1 MKPIPVWISAAV
13 AVCAAYAVETKLW
26 KQSEEADF
34 EKGKIERLA
43 LASDGRLTLAP
54 AWKRVADAE
63 TAFVWSLLPV
73 PGGAVLAGSGD
84 GKVLRIDAQG
94 RSRAFA
100 DLGSGSVYALAAG
113 PGGTVYAALSPEG
126 KIFRIG
132 ADGKAA
138 LHAQLEPRYVWALI
152 AEADGTL
159 YAATGDPG
167 RVVRVAPDGA
177 ASTVFD
183 AGESHVRSL
192 ARGPQGTWIAGTEPG
207 GMVLRIDTKGQGFV
221 LHQTAKREVT
231 ALAVAADGA
240 VYAAAVGAR
249 RAPTAPA
256 ALSAAAAPPAQAQ
269 AAAAQP
275 QPQPQPQAQ
284 AQRAPAAPP
293 PPAIGVAAQ
302 AAGSDIYRIAPDGE
316 PRLIWTS
323 NTAVVYALALDGK
336 GALIAGTGG
345 DGVIYRIDTPNSY
358 TTLVKAEPEQVT
370 ALAAAPGGG
379 LLAATANPGMVFQLG
394 PEIEKSGTIE
404 SEVLDAGAFTYWGRL
419 RHEGELNGGRIR
431 IETRSGNVEDP
442 NRNWSAWQE
451 VPAAGERIAS
461 PPARFLQYRAVLE
474 AAPTGASPQLRL
486 VEAAYQAKNLAP
498 VIEKIEI
505 TPFNYRFPAAGAS
518 LTASK
523 NLTLPGLGQPA
534 QRRQAG
540 SAQPAATESGSVTM
554 NYEKGWTG
562 VRWRALD
569 PNNDGLEARI
579 EIRGE
584 GEREWKLLKD
594 QLKESRY
601 SWDSTAFADGRYRL
615 RVTLSDR
622 PDNYPGRELTAQ
634 MESEDFLIDNTPP
647 EISGLSARVEGGRI
661 VVRFQV
667 KDALSALQYAEV
679 SVNGGDWVD
688 AEPTTRITD
697 SLQHDYE
704 TSVAKPAG
712 SEFVIAVRAADERDN
727 VAVRKVLLR

>member
-1 MKPIPVWISAAV
+1 MKPITVWTSAAL

-26 KQSEEADF
+26 KQSEAADF

-43 LASDGRLTLAP
+43 LSSDGRLTLAP

-63 TAFVWSLLPV
+63 TSSVWALLPL

-94 RSRAFA
+94 KAAVAA
-100 DLGSGSVYALAAG
+100 DLGSGAVYALAAA
-113 PGGTVYAALSPEG
+113 PGGAVYAALSPEG

-132 ADGKAA
+132 ADGKPV
-138 LHAQLEPRYVWALI
+138 LHAQIEPRYVWALI
-152 AEADGTL
+152 AEPDGSL

-167 RVVRVAPDGA
+167 RVLRIAPGGA
-177 ASTVFD
+177 VSVFFD

-192 ARGPQGTWIAGTEPG
+192 IRGPQAALIAGTEPG
-207 GMVLRIDTKGQGFV
+207 GVVLRIDAKGQGFV

-231 ALAVAADGA
+231 ALAAAADGT
-240 VYAAAVGAR
+240 VYAAAVGTR
-249 RAPTAPA
+249 RPPAPA
-256 ALSAAAAPPAQAQ
+256 AAPQAPPPQPAQQ
-269 AAAAQP
+269 QAAAQP
-275 QPQPQPQAQ
+275 APQPQQQVQ
-284 AQRAPAAPP
+284 AQRVLAAAP
-293 PPAIGVAAQ
+293 PPAIGIAAQ

-316 PRLIWTS
+316 PRLIWSS
-323 NTAVVYALALDGK
+323 NTAVVYALALDAQ
-336 GALIAGTGG
+336 GALIAGTGAE
-345 DGVIYRIDTPNSY
+345 GVLYRIDTPSAY
-358 TTLVKAEPEQVT
+358 TTLVRAEPQQIT
-370 ALAAAPGGG
+370 AFAAAPGGG
-379 LLAATANPGMVFQLG
+379 LLAATANPGMVFRLG
-394 PEIEKSGTIE
+394 PDSEKTGSVE

-419 RHEGELNGGRIR
+419 RHEAETNGGRVR

-451 VPAAGERIAS
+451 VAAASGERIAS
-461 PPARFLQYRAVLE
+461 PPARFLQFRAVLE
-474 AAPTGASPQLRL
+474 AAPNGASPELRL

-523 NLTLPGLGQPA
+523 NITLPGLGQAA
-534 QRRQAG
+534 QRRQGGA
-540 SAQPAATESGSVTM
+540 SQPAATESGSVTM
-554 NYEKGWTG
+554 NYEKGWIG

-569 PNNDGLEARI
+569 PNSDSMEARI

-594 QLKESRY
+594 ELRESRY

-615 RVTLSDR
+615 RIRLSDK

-647 EISGLSARVEGGRI
+647 EIAELSARAEGNRI
-661 VVRFQV
+661 VARFRV
-667 KDALSALQYAEV
+667 KDALSALQSAEV
-679 SVNGGDWVD
+679 SVNGGEWVD

-697 SLQHDYE
+697 SPQHEYE
-704 TSVAKPAG
+704 VTLPKPAG